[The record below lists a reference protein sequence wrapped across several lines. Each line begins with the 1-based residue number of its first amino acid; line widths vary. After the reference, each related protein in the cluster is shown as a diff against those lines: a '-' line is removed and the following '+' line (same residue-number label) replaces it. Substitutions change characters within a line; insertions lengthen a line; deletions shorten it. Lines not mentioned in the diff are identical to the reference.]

1 MERRDF
7 IKSGTLITAT
17 FFAKG
22 LLANSL
28 LIAQSGSNDDDVRS
42 RRPNP
47 DQYNQPILKAIAYG
61 MSAPNPHNTQAWKF
75 KVLDDNSM
83 LFFVDEKRMVPFTD
97 PPARQIH
104 IGTGCFLAYLQ
115 IAMQKEGYAT
125 AIDYLPEG
133 EYPLEEIG
141 KKPVAKVTLSKTAQ
155 FEDKLFSQLY
165 IRQTNRVAY
174 KGNMITAQ
182 EHQQMVADSG
192 KLFYET
198 KLITEEPLFAKLTE
212 LLYKAWEVEATT
224 YDTYHESLVW
234 WRVKDDIT
242 KKRDGLNFRAS
253 GKKGLEL
260 QIVEN
265 LFKDYS
271 PESWHSEN
279 SVNKFLRD
287 FYSDLK
293 TSKGYLLWITP
304 NNKLIDWVK
313 SGEDYARTQ
322 LAASLQ
328 GIYFHPLNQ
337 VIQEYPSMKVLY
349 DDFNK
354 TMGINDPEKVQMVC
368 RIGRSKPLFYSYR
381 RNLNDCIIK

>member
-1 MERRDF
+1 M
-7 IKSGTLITAT
+7 
-17 FFAKG
+17 
-22 LLANSL
+22 
-28 LIAQSGSNDDDVRS
+28 
-42 RRPNP
+42 
-47 DQYNQPILKAIAYG
+47 
-61 MSAPNPHNTQAWKF
+61 
-75 KVLDDNSM
+75 
-83 LFFVDEKRMVPFTD
+83 
-97 PPARQIH
+97 
-104 IGTGCFLAYLQ
+104 
-115 IAMQKEGYAT
+115 
-125 AIDYLPEG
+125 
-133 EYPLEEIG
+133 
-141 KKPVAKVTLSKTAQ
+141 LSKTAQ

-182 EHQQMVADSG
+182 EHQQLVADSG

-198 KLITEEPLFAKLTE
+198 KLITEEPLFAELTE
-212 LLYKAWEVEATT
+212 LFYKAWEVEATT

-260 QIVEN
+260 RIVEN

-381 RNLNDCIIK
+381 RNIDDCIIK